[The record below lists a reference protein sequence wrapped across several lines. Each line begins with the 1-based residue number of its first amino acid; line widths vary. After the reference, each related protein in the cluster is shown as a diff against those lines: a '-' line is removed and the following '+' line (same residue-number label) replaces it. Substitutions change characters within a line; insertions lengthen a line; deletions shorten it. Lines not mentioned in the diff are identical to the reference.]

1 MGEYAEMSIE
11 AGFNDYIDD
20 IDGYY
25 WEYDFDDIYGYPTI
39 RTYHPARFKPIHD
52 YPEGDSVVLKRTGF
66 TYVCII
72 VKKTE
77 KAILFR
83 VDRSVETSLDHDILF
98 WLPKSVLYM
107 KDDDKVYWIKDWA
120 TITNIAK

>member
-11 AGFNDYIDD
+11 RDFNDYIDT

-25 WEYDFDDIYGYPTI
+25 DDYFDDTYGYPTI
-39 RTYHPARFKPIHD
+39 RTHSASHFKPIND
-52 YPEGDSVVLKRTGF
+52 YPEGDSVVLKKVDF
-66 TYVCII
+66 THACII

-83 VDRSVETSLDHDILF
+83 VDRNVETGLDHDILF

-120 TITNIAK
+120 TITNIAE